1 MNAPAPRSAAAT
13 LAPGFADPVRNA
25 RDVFRAVLD
34 AMAEPGREIAVAG
47 IADAP
52 APLSPV
58 AAAVVATLADFETTV
73 WRDEAL
79 STDAIAAWIAFHTGA
94 PLSEGAGSA
103 DFAVIGDAAGAPSWE
118 SFAVGT
124 DVDPSHSTTAIL
136 QVAGF
141 DAALPGARRY
151 RLSGPGIETTRDVT
165 IVGAPAD
172 LAARAAANRALF
184 PRGIDLVLAGPTA
197 VMALPRT
204 TRIEE
209 IG

>member
-1 MNAPAPRSAAAT
+1 MNAPATRTRAT
-13 LAPGFADPVRNA
+13 GLAPGFADPVRNA

-34 AMAEPGREIAVAG
+34 AMAEPGRVIPVAG
-47 IADAP
+47 IAEAP

-73 WRDEAL
+73 WRDATL
-79 STDAIAAWIAFHTGA
+79 STEATAAWIAFHTGA
-94 PLSEGAGSA
+94 PLAEDAGSA
-103 DFAVIGDAAGAPSWE
+103 DFAVIADAAGTPGWE
-118 SFAVGT
+118 TFAVGT

-141 DAALPGARRY
+141 DETLAGAHRY
-151 RLSGPGIETTRDVT
+151 RLSGPGIETVREVT
-165 IVGAPAD
+165 IAGAPAD
-172 LAARAAANRALF
+172 LAARGAANRALF
-184 PRGIDLVLAGPTA
+184 PRGIDLVLAGPSA

>member
-1 MNAPAPRSAAAT
+1 MNAPAPRTKAAS
-13 LAPGFADPVRNA
+13 LAPGFADPVRDA

-34 AMAEPGREIAVAG
+34 AMAEPGRVIPVDG
-47 IADAP
+47 ITEAP

-73 WRDEAL
+73 WRDETL
-79 STDAIAAWIAFHTGA
+79 STEAIAAWIAFHTGA
-94 PLSEGAGSA
+94 PPTDDASA
-103 DFAVIGDAAGAPSWE
+103 AAFAVIGDAAGAPGWE
-118 SFAVGT
+118 TFAVGT
-124 DVDPSHSTTAIL
+124 DVDPSLSTTAIL

-141 DAALPGARRY
+141 DATLPGTRRF
-151 RLSGPGIETTRDVT
+151 RLTGPGIETTRDVT
-165 IVGAPAD
+165 IAGAPAD

-184 PRGIDLVLAGPTA
+184 PRGVDLVLAGPQA